1 MNKELYILIGISVFA
16 FLIGQKI
23 RAKIKPSAN
32 NKKAAKTR
40 KSITRENPQ
49 QLLKKEKFKK
59 LFLVIQLLL
68 IFGLIV
74 FMIPALTRDILVKGE
89 NYNQNL
95 ILRILIV
102 TFALY
107 ILFTGILKINKY
119 KKK

>member
-49 QLLKKEKFKK
+49 QLLKKEKFKSS
-59 LFLVIQLLL
+59 FS
-68 IFGLIV
+68 
-74 FMIPALTRDILVKGE
+74 
-89 NYNQNL
+89 NS
-95 ILRILIV
+95 IV
-102 TFALY
+102 THIWFNCIYDTSSNQRYIGKRRELQSKFDSENLDRNFCPLY
-107 ILFTGILKINKY
+107 SFYRNS
-119 KKK
+119 